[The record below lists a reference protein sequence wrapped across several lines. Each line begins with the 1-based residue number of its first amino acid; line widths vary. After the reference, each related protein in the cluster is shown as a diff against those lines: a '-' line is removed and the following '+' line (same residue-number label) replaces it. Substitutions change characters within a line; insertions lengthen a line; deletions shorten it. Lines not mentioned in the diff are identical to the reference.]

1 MNSPFECIE
10 CGFSLRKKPLECEV
24 SVYSNSENA
33 LAENP
38 GRAFDLPAS
47 ASKLKTGVPAKVHQ
61 WGQQRWA
68 EFPIGEAA
76 QAGDEFSR

>member
-10 CGFSLRKKPLECEV
+10 CGFSLRKKPIECEV

-38 GRAFDLPAS
+38 GRAFDRPAS

-61 WGQQRWA
+61 WG
-68 EFPIGEAA
+68 AA
-76 QAGDEFSR
+76 ALGGISDWGSGAGR